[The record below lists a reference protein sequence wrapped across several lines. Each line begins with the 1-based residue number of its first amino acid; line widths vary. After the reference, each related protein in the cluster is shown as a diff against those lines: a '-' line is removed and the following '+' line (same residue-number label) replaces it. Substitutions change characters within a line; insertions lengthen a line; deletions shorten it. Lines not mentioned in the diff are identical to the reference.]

1 MSETN
6 GHDHDHDHG
15 GEEEGF
21 GVALGFRIFEADG
34 GIYMAEAEISSYVDD
49 PNSLGATLVF
59 HSLTELDPTSAPD
72 DDEDDNGWRI
82 DIDDELTRTEG
93 APMRE
98 QFHAIL
104 RQLAGLSED
113 DLRAYLK
120 QAREETGSED
130 EEEAEDGNAGA

>member
-1 MSETN
+1 MSETH
-6 GHDHDHDHG
+6 GHDHDHG

-49 PNSLGATLVF
+49 PNSLGASLVF

-72 DDEDDNGWRI
+72 DDEEDIGWRI
-82 DIDDELTRTEG
+82 DVDDELTRVEG
-93 APMRE
+93 SPMRD

-120 QAREETGSED
+120 QAREETGV
-130 EEEAEDGNAGA
+130 EEAEGGDAGA

>member
-1 MSETN
+1 MSETH
-6 GHDHDHDHG
+6 GHDHEHG
-15 GEEEGF
+15 QEEEGF
-21 GVALGFRIFEADG
+21 GVALGFRIFEAEG

-49 PNSLGATLVF
+49 PHSLGATLVF

-72 DDEDDNGWRI
+72 EDEGDEGWRI

-93 APMRE
+93 SPMRD

-113 DLRAYLK
+113 DLRQYLT
-120 QAREETGSED
+120 QARTEQGVEEQ
-130 EEEAEDGNAGA
+130 

>member
-1 MSETN
+1 MSQTN
-6 GHDHDHDHG
+6 GHDHDHG

-21 GVALGFRIFEADG
+21 GVALGFRIFEAEG

-59 HSLTELDPTSAPD
+59 HSLTELDPTSSPD
-72 DDEDDNGWRI
+72 EDEDDNGWRI

-93 APMRE
+93 APMRD

-104 RQLAGLSED
+104 RQLSGLSEE
-113 DLRAYLK
+113 DLRAYLT
-120 QAREETGSED
+120 QAREETGSD
-130 EEEAEDGNAGA
+130 DGEEEEGQG

>member
-1 MSETN
+1 MSET
-6 GHDHDHDHG
+6 HDHDHDHG
-15 GEEEGF
+15 GQEDGF

-34 GIYMAEAEISSYVDD
+34 GIFMAEAEISSYVDD

-59 HSLTELDPTSAPD
+59 HSLTELDPTSPPE
-72 DDEDDNGWRI
+72 DDEEETGWRI
-82 DIDDELTRTEG
+82 DVDDELTRTEG
-93 APMRE
+93 SPMRD

-120 QAREETGSED
+120 QAREETGVEEGE
-130 EEEAEDGNAGA
+130 EEEAEQG

>member
-6 GHDHDHDHG
+6 GHDHDHG

-21 GVALGFRIFEADG
+21 GVALGFRIFEAEG

-93 APMRE
+93 APMRD

-104 RQLAGLSED
+104 RQLAGLGED
-113 DLRAYLK
+113 DLRAYLT
-120 QAREETGSED
+120 QAREETGSVDED
-130 EEEAEDGNAGA
+130 EGQG

>member
-1 MSETN
+1 MSETH

-21 GVALGFRIFEADG
+21 GVALGFRIFEAEG
-34 GIYMAEAEISSYVDD
+34 AIYMAEAEISSYVDD

-59 HSLTELDPTSAPD
+59 HALDDLDPTSAPD
-72 DDEDDNGWRI
+72 EDEEDNGWRI

-93 APMRE
+93 SPMRD

-104 RQLAGLSED
+104 RQLAGLSEA
-113 DLRAYLK
+113 DLKAYLK
-120 QAREETGSED
+120 QAREETPAPESPESE
-130 EEEAEDGNAGA
+130 

>member
-1 MSETN
+1 MSETH

-21 GVALGFRIFEADG
+21 GVALGFRIFEAEG
-34 GIYMAEAEISSYVDD
+34 AIYMAEAEISSYVDD

-59 HSLTELDPTSAPD
+59 HSLDDLDPTTPP
-72 DDEDDNGWRI
+72 DEDEEDNGWRI

-93 APMRE
+93 APTRE

-120 QAREETGSED
+120 QAREETPAPEGQE
-130 EEEAEDGNAGA
+130 

>member
-6 GHDHDHDHG
+6 GHDHDHG

-21 GVALGFRIFEADG
+21 GVALGFRIFEAEG
-34 GIYMAEAEISSYVDD
+34 GIYMAEAEVSSYVDD

-72 DDEDDNGWRI
+72 DDEADNGWRI

-93 APMRE
+93 APMRD

-104 RQLAGLSED
+104 RQLAGLSEE
-113 DLRAYLK
+113 DLRAYLT
-120 QAREETGSED
+120 QAREETGSAD
-130 EEEAEDGNAGA
+130 EEEGQG

>member
-1 MSETN
+1 MSET
-6 GHDHDHDHG
+6 HDHEHAGH
-15 GEEEGF
+15 EEEGF

-34 GIYMAEAEISSYVDD
+34 GIYMAEAEVSSYVDD

-59 HSLTELDPTSAPD
+59 HSLTELDPSSAPD
-72 DDEDDNGWRI
+72 EDDEELGWRI

-113 DLRAYLK
+113 DLRAYLT
-120 QAREETGSED
+120 QAREESGM
-130 EEEAEDGNAGA
+130 EEEESAE

>member
-1 MSETN
+1 MSET
-6 GHDHDHDHG
+6 HDHDHDHG
-15 GEEEGF
+15 GQEDGF

-72 DDEDDNGWRI
+72 DDEEDIGWRI
-82 DIDDELTRTEG
+82 DVDDELTRTEG
-93 APMRE
+93 SPMRD

-120 QAREETGSED
+120 QAREETGVGED
-130 EEEAEDGNAGA
+130 EEDAAAQS

>member
-1 MSETN
+1 MSETH
-6 GHDHDHDHG
+6 GHDHDHG

-21 GVALGFRIFEADG
+21 GVALGFRIFEAED

-49 PNSLGATLVF
+49 PSSLGATLVF

-72 DDEDDNGWRI
+72 EDEDDSGWRI

-104 RQLAGLSED
+104 RQLAGLSEAD
-113 DLRAYLK
+113 LK
-120 QAREETGSED
+120 QYLTTAREETGVQEQ
-130 EEEAEDGNAGA
+130 DG

>member
-1 MSETN
+1 MSETH
-6 GHDHDHDHG
+6 GQDHDHG

-21 GVALGFRIFEADG
+21 GVALGFRIFEAEG

-49 PNSLGATLVF
+49 PGSLGATLVF

-72 DDEDDNGWRI
+72 EDEDDNGWRI

-104 RQLAGLSED
+104 RQLAGLSEA
-113 DLRAYLK
+113 DLQAYLT
-120 QAREETGSED
+120 QAREETGV
-130 EEEAEDGNAGA
+130 EE